1 MIQLGQYN
9 HLTVARETRHGMYL
23 EDEEGIEVL
32 LPRKFVTD
40 DLAIDDPISVF
51 VFNDSE
57 DRPTATTSTPK
68 ILLHQVAYLE
78 VKEVNQVGAFLDW
91 GLEKDLLVPFR
102 EQRMDMVKGQYYIV
116 YLYVDEESNRLVGT
130 NKWQRFINNKE
141 LTVKED
147 QEVHLIATHAT
158 DLGVNVIINHK
169 HVGLIYKNELFKK
182 LRAGKRFKG
191 YIKHIRPD
199 NKIDVRLQQAGYAHV
214 EPNAEKILNRLRDS
228 GGYLALSDKSKPEDI
243 KEQLEMSKKT
253 FKKAI
258 GALYKQQLIE
268 IKPEGITLVVKE

>member
-9 HLTVARETRHGMYL
+9 HLIVARETRHGMYL
-23 EDEEGIEVL
+23 EDEEGAEVL
-32 LPRKFVTD
+32 LPRKFVA
-40 DLAIDDPISVF
+40 DLAIDDAISVF

-78 VKEVNQVGAFLDW
+78 VNEVNQVGAFLDW

-102 EQRMDMVKGQYYIV
+102 EQRMDMVKGQYYVV
-116 YLYVDEESNRLVGT
+116 YLYVDEESNRLVAT

-141 LTVKED
+141 LTVTED
-147 QEVHLIATHAT
+147 QEVNLIVTHAT

-169 HVGLIYKNELFKK
+169 HVGLFYKNELFKK
-182 LRAGKRFKG
+182 LRAGKRLKG

-199 NKIDVRLQQAGYAHV
+199 NKIDIRLEQAGYAHV
-214 EPNAEKILNRLRDS
+214 EPNAEKILNRIRDS
-228 GGYLALSDKSKPEDI
+228 GGFLALSDKSAPEDI

-253 FKKAI
+253 FKKAL

-268 IKPEGITLVVKE
+268 IKPEGISLVVKE